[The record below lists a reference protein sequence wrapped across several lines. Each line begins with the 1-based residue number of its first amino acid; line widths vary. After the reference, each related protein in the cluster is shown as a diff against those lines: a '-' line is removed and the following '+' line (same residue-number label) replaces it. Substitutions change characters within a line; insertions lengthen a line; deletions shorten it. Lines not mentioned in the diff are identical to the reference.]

1 MANETRTQAQ
11 QLLELAFLAPKSL
24 QRMTTQGTAADCR
37 PGRRNDSRA
46 RPPCALV
53 WKRVRAPAGSLGQE
67 GDGILS

>member
-46 RPPCALV
+46 RPPYALV
-53 WKRVRAPAGSLGQE
+53 GSGSGRLAAAWARE
-67 GDGILS
+67 ATAS